1 MGFQP
6 FFRKPQLHRPC
17 SPPPHLSTAR
27 HERSTNFF
35 MDKLRQQDR
44 PKATPAP
51 AATASMP
58 MHAPL
63 LPLASHLITVLLIFI
78 NFTILLALVMVR

>member
-6 FFRKPQLHRPC
+6 FFRKPQLHRAC
-17 SPPPHLSTAR
+17 TPPQHQSSAR
-27 HERSTNFF
+27 HHRSTNFF
-35 MDKLRQQDR
+35 LDRMRNQDR

-51 AATASMP
+51 AAAAPMP